1 MATGAGAELT
11 VGAGAA
17 VGGTMPSGSVGSI
30 QGGMVVVLL
39 ANTTRSPAILE
50 ALPLDNFDTVVGR
63 AIVVT
68 APINDVICRRQG

>member
-1 MATGAGAELT
+1 
-11 VGAGAA
+11 
-17 VGGTMPSGSVGSI
+17 MPSGSVGSI
-30 QGGMVVVLL
+30 QGGMVVGLL